1 MVDLRYESRGG
12 SNIYELFTISLFS
25 VDSIKRTIS
34 RNILHFALEGY

>member
-1 MVDLRYESRGG
+1 MVDLRYESRVG

-34 RNILHFALEGY
+34 RNTLHFTLEGY